1 MHNIKDIR
9 KNLEEFKNGLKNR
22 FVDIDI
28 KSILSLD
35 ENNRKLIQ
43 KKEIL
48 EKEKKDISK
57 KKDSNLFEKSKDI
70 TKQISKYT
78 NEQSKIKI
86 ELNKLLSSIPNI
98 ALKDVPVGK
107 NENSNKEILTNGV
120 KRKFKYVGF

>member
-48 EKEKKDISK
+48 EK
-57 KKDSNLFEKSKDI
+57 
-70 TKQISKYT
+70 
-78 NEQSKIKI
+78 
-86 ELNKLLSSIPNI
+86 
-98 ALKDVPVGK
+98 
-107 NENSNKEILTNGV
+107 
-120 KRKFKYVGF
+120 